1 MQSADPRGMLSPRG
15 GVRAATRCA
24 SMDRKPSEQPSAQ
37 PSLVRASLTAAATEP
52 LQATLLRTVPI
63 ALIIGTVASL
73 LLRGMPQG
81 ANDWRGWLSRVAAAL
96 WLTFGGHYIELLYLR
111 GVLPRVIAEQG
122 SENVSRWF
130 VRLGARCAVW
140 ALGGAALWI
149 GGVSTLPVDHGRKA
163 ASGGGASGDRAA
175 GSPGVHHHRV
185 AGRPCRPDDPGPPK
199 CVAASRRP
207 LGVSVAGGN
216 VVAAA
221 IKVVP

>member
-1 MQSADPRGMLSPRG
+1 
-15 GVRAATRCA
+15 
-24 SMDRKPSEQPSAQ
+24 MDRKPSEQPSAQ

-149 GGVSTLPVDHGRKA
+149 GGVSTYLLIMDGRLP
-163 ASGGGASGDRAA
+163 RAA
-175 GSPGVHHHRV
+175 ELPAIVLQGALGFIIIELLGVHV
-185 AGRPCRPDDPGPPK
+185 ALTILGRPS
-199 CVAASRRP
+199 AWRRRD
-207 LGVSVAGGN
+207 GRWG
-216 VVAAA
+216 
-221 IKVVP
+221 